1 VLAVEH
7 PKDPVPK
14 LDARPNP
21 LATNWV
27 TVRQDFAGAN
37 PLEQHQMAGYRQTAQ
52 QIDAQPANAGLAKMR
67 EELAGFAGKSSGQVY
82 YFELERVP

>member
-1 VLAVEH
+1 
-7 PKDPVPK
+7 
-14 LDARPNP
+14 
-21 LATNWV
+21 
-27 TVRQDFAGAN
+27 
-37 PLEQHQMAGYRQTAQ
+37 MAGYRQTAQ